1 MDDQLELIRAGDI
14 TAADPKEI
22 DAVIQKML
30 QESYKNGDDIQQLT
44 LECSAALASAD
55 ARATA
60 LNEQGPL
67 KRLWNEAIGT
77 NNKLRTAIA
86 QDNTVAQYA
95 MQQTINGILKE
106 CVNNRQLALAVK
118 TKLDGEIIRLEQDQ
132 VKQGQELN
140 RVRQV
145 LAAFYRNY
153 LTQNEQIFAEFE
165 RRDAHWG
172 SRCEYCRK
180 DISEDEVVCSHC
192 GTIQKLKWEKMP
204 MNTQQELQKLSEL
217 MRKPL
222 EKWNPEITWDLTAK
236 RYADIMAKGRATA
249 QAVNALSKE
258 DQLSGKIE
266 NLIQKCR
273 SAEFQIAVVGVL
285 KAGKS
290 MLMNALI
297 GAELAAVGLNS
308 TTAALTKFRSSS
320 EGNYIRVRFYDQA
333 EWQKLTDSVK
343 RSRGKSS
350 MSNTD
355 DSENQDPSL
364 AELLERPSTREAE
377 KLWVGHKTIQKA
389 CGSIQKLQEEIK
401 RWTAA
406 DSEDHLFASEVEVG
420 IDKALFDMP
429 EEVVFVDTPGLQD
442 PVEYRS
448 KIAERYIAQANAVLV
463 AVKPNAFTKE
473 AYGTITTVMER
484 VGKDRNKV
492 FIVGTQS
499 DTLQSN
505 SDYEELI
512 DGRDGWVK
520 QLVNGRWYKSD
531 REAKAQILTVSAYL
545 HLCMKKWLALDET
558 ELQDESK
565 FSTTDYNNLENG
577 VKKAL
582 NRRSYSLE
590 NLRCEKTNADKVAEA
605 FGITLLK
612 ARLDES
618 LIRQYRTL
626 KVQDLAADFR
636 DYKKQLLQKAQEE
649 SSRRKV
655 SFQTA
660 QDGAAALAKE
670 VEKAKQE
677 KENLEAEKRRI
688 ERAMEELKKFTNTRI
703 QRLNFGKKG
712 W

>member
-1 MDDQLELIRAGDI
+1 MEDQLELISAGDL
-14 TAADPKEI
+14 AAYDPKEI

-30 QESYKNGDDIQQLT
+30 RESYKNGEDIQQLT

-55 ARATA
+55 ARTTA
-60 LNEQGPL
+60 LKEQGCF
-67 KRLWNEAIGT
+67 KRLWNNAIGK
-77 NNKLRTAIA
+77 NDKLRTAIA
-86 QDNTVAQYA
+86 QDNITAQYA

-118 TKLDGEIIRLEQDQ
+118 DKLDGEIIRLEQYQ

-140 RVRQV
+140 HVRQV
-145 LAAFYRNY
+145 LVAFYRNF
-153 LTQNEQIFAEFE
+153 LAQNERIFAEFA
-165 RRDAHWG
+165 RRDAHTG
-172 SRCEYCRK
+172 RRCEYCREE
-180 DISEDEVVCSHC
+180 IASDEVVCHHC

-204 MNTQQELQKLSEL
+204 MNTQQELQLLSEL

-222 EKWNPEITWDLTAK
+222 EEWNPEITWDLTAK
-236 RYADIMAKGRATA
+236 RYADMIAKGRATA
-249 QAVNALSKE
+249 QAVGAISGE
-258 DQLSGKIE
+258 DQISEKIE

-273 SAEFQIAVVGVL
+273 STEFQIAVVGVL

-297 GAELAAVGLNS
+297 GEDLAAVGLNS

-320 EGNYIRVRFYDQA
+320 QGNYIHVRFYDQA

-343 RSRGKSS
+343 SS
-350 MSNTD
+350 HGMPGVGNSND
-355 DSENQDPSL
+355 GENQDPSL
-364 AELLERPSTREAE
+364 AELLEQPSTREAA
-377 KLWVGHKTIQKA
+377 KNWVGHKTIRKE
-389 CGSIQKLQEEIK
+389 CGSIPELREEIK

-448 KIAERYIAQANAVLV
+448 RIAERYIVQANAVLV

-499 DTLQSN
+499 DTLQSSN
-505 SDYEELI
+505 DYEELI
-512 DGRDGWVK
+512 NGRDGWVR
-520 QLVNGRWYKSD
+520 QLVNGRWYKSE

-545 HLCMKKWLALDET
+545 HLCMKKWLALDEAD
-558 ELQDESK
+558 LQDESK

-577 VKKAL
+577 IKKAL

-590 NLRCEKTNADKVAEA
+590 DLRCEKSNADKVAEA

-612 ARLDES
+612 ARLDEN
-618 LIRQYRTL
+618 LIRQYRKL
-626 KVQDLAADFR
+626 KVQDLAADFC
-636 DYKKQLLQKAQEE
+636 DYREQLLQKTREE
-649 SSRRKV
+649 CSRRKV
-655 SFQTA
+655 AFQSA
-660 QDGAAALAKE
+660 KDGTDTLSKE
-670 VEKAKQE
+670 AEKARLE
-677 KENLEAEKRRI
+677 KENLEEEKQHI
-688 ERAMEELKKFTNTRI
+688 ESALEELRKFTNLKIRG
-703 QRLNFGKKG
+703 LSFSKKG
-712 W
+712 R

>member
-1 MDDQLELIRAGDI
+1 MEEQLELIRSRDI
-14 TAADPKEI
+14 TAVDPKGI

-30 QESYKNGDDIQQLT
+30 QESQKNGEDIQKLT

-55 ARATA
+55 ARTA
-60 LNEQGPL
+60 ALKEQGCF
-67 KRLWNEAIGT
+67 KRLWNNAIGK
-77 NNKLRTAIA
+77 NDKLRTAIA
-86 QDNTVAQYA
+86 QDNITAQYA

-118 TKLDGEIIRLEQDQ
+118 DKLDGEIIRLEQYQ

-140 RVRQV
+140 HVRQV
-145 LAAFYRNY
+145 LVAFYRNF
-153 LTQNEQIFAEFE
+153 LAQNERIFAEFA
-165 RRDAHWG
+165 RRDAHTG
-172 SRCEYCRK
+172 RRCEYCREE
-180 DISEDEVVCSHC
+180 IASDEVVCHHC

-204 MNTQQELQKLSEL
+204 MNTQQELQLLSEL
-217 MRKPL
+217 MGKSL
-222 EKWNPEITWDLTAK
+222 VEWNPEITWDLTAK
-236 RYADIMAKGRATA
+236 RYADMIAKGRATA
-249 QAVNALSKE
+249 QAVGAISRE
-258 DQLSGKIE
+258 DQLSEKIE

-297 GAELAAVGLNS
+297 GEDLAAVGLNS

-320 EGNYIRVRFYDQA
+320 KGNYIQVRFYDQA

-343 RSRGKSS
+343 NSYGKPGVGN
-350 MSNTD
+350 SND
-355 DSENQDPSL
+355 GEDQDPSL
-364 AELLERPSTREAE
+364 AELLEQPSIREAA
-377 KLWVGHKTIQKA
+377 KNWVGHKTIRKE
-389 CGSIQKLQEEIK
+389 CGSIPELREEIK

-406 DSEDHLFASEVEVG
+406 DSADHLFASEVEVG
-420 IDKALFDMP
+420 INKSLFDMP

-448 KIAERYIAQANAVLV
+448 KIAERYIVQANAVLV

-499 DTLQSN
+499 DTLQSS

-512 DGRDGWVK
+512 NGRDGWVR
-520 QLVNGRWYKSD
+520 QLVNGGWYKSE

-545 HLCMKKWLALDET
+545 HLYMKKWLALDEA

-577 VKKAL
+577 IKKAL

-590 NLRCEKTNADKVAEA
+590 DLRCEKSNADKVAEA

-612 ARLDES
+612 ARLDEN
-618 LIRQYRTL
+618 LIRQYRKL
-626 KVQDLAADFR
+626 KVQDLAADFC
-636 DYKKQLLQKAQEE
+636 DYREQLLQKTREE
-649 SSRRKV
+649 CSRRKV
-655 SFQTA
+655 AFQSA
-660 QDGAAALAKE
+660 KDGTDTLSKE
-670 VEKAKQE
+670 AEKARLE
-677 KENLEAEKRRI
+677 KENLEEEKQHI
-688 ERAMEELKKFTNTRI
+688 ESALEELRKFTNLKIRG
-703 QRLNFGKKG
+703 LSFSKKG
-712 W
+712 R